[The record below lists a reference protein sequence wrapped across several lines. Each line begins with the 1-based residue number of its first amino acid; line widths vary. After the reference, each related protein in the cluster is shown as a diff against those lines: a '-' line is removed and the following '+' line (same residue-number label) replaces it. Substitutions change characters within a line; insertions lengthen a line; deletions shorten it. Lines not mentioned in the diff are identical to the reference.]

1 MLFKQFNVVCRRLI
15 THQKN
20 ILLPNKANNIKC
32 CSTKI
37 NSNKEERKFDGPGLK
52 DFITK
57 DFASQ
62 HNELLNDEDKIPYVD
77 IVDLGQQRNGKN
89 INKFSHFKNITKL

>member
-15 THQKN
+15 TNQRN
-20 ILLPNKANNIKC
+20 VLVLNKTNNIKC

-37 NSNKEERKFDGPGLK
+37 NSKKEERKFDGPDLK
-52 DFITK
+52 DFIAK

-62 HNELLNDEDKIPYVD
+62 QNELLNDEDKIPYVD
-77 IVDLGQQRNGKN
+77 IADLGQQRNGKN
-89 INKFSHFKNITKL
+89 INKLSHFTNILEH